1 MRHTTS
7 ALSVSLLLLCSA
19 ACGGDDDGD
28 GGSVSDAGIDASAV
42 VDAAPRADAMPP
54 VDARPADLTCAGG
67 DPPTVAEDPVSLSG
81 TVFTL
86 MNLAE
91 TPVQG
96 ATVAAFTRG
105 AEDAALDSD
114 TTDAEGVYELSA
126 ATGGVPLDAFVRA
139 EEDGYIPTRVYPPTV
154 VATSLADVP
163 IPLLDQNL
171 LQTLT
176 FFAGVDQ
183 DPELGIVLLVVAD
196 CEGTPIEGAT
206 VSSTPAAGDIVY
218 ANEQGIP
225 SADQTATAGQGIAY
239 LFNVP
244 LGEVTVGGSKSGQD
258 LAEHAVDVLATEI
271 TATVILP

>member
-1 MRHTTS
+1 MRNSTP
-7 ALSVSLLLLCSA
+7 ALSVSLLLLLA

-28 GGSVSDAGIDASAV
+28 GGGAASDAGIDASAV

-67 DPPTVAEDPVSLSG
+67 DPPTVADDPVSLSG

-86 MNLAE
+86 QNLSE

-105 AEDAALDSD
+105 AEDTALDSD
-114 TTDAEGVYELSA
+114 NTDAQGVYELSA

-139 EEDGYIPTRVYPPTV
+139 EETGYIPTRVYPPTV

-171 LQTLT
+171 LDTVT

-183 DPELGIVLLVVAD
+183 DPDLGIVLLVVAD

-225 SADQTATAGQGIAY
+225 SSDQTATAAEGIAY

-258 LAEHAVDVLATEI
+258 LAEHPVDVLADEI
-271 TATVILP
+271 SATVILP